1 MNARR
6 TSFLLGIL
14 LVAGAG
20 TGVFAYQR
28 AYPRPQFATAVATR
42 GDIRSTISATGTL
55 NAVVTVP
62 VGTQVSGTIQQLFA
76 DFNSPVRK
84 GQLIARID
92 PATVQAKLSQAQADL
107 ESAQAMV
114 PDQEA
119 EVAKA
124 RADLANAEANVVK
137 NRVV

>member
-1 MNARR
+1 MSARR

-28 AYPRPQFATAVATR
+28 AHPRLQFATAVAAR
-42 GDIRSTISATGTL
+42 GDIRSAISATGTL

-92 PATVQAKLSQAQADL
+92 PATVRSVYRFDWKTGSDASLHALGKDGAILAD
-107 ESAQAMV
+107 SF
-114 PDQEA
+114 
-119 EVAKA
+119 A
-124 RADLANAEANVVK
+124 RAQRHNHAIESLS
-137 NRVV
+137 